1 MTTKKSKHIVS
12 HILSLYTKYGNTDYI
27 GEPITQLE
35 HALQTAF
42 QAITHCKNDKTDKND
57 IIIASFLH
65 DIGHILDL
73 DLELDNKTKPSNI
86 SMITNHNENL
96 GRLHH
101 EEIGSAFLR
110 ENGFPPSVYK
120 LVEGHVNAKRYMISK
135 YPEYRSTLSLA
146 SLKTLEFQGGLMT
159 DDEMTDF
166 EAHEFFD
173 KILLLRSF
181 DDKAKETTFSTEAYN
196 SIHKYIFELM
206 LDVLQK

>member
-1 MTTKKSKHIVS
+1 MTTRKPKHIVS

-27 GEPITQLE
+27 GETITQLE

-42 QAITHCKNDKTDKND
+42 QAITHCKNDKND

-73 DLELDNKTKPSNI
+73 DLDNKTTSTTNI

-135 YPEYRSTLSLA
+135 YPEYHNTLSSA

-173 KILLLRSF
+173 KLLLLRSF

-196 SIHKYIFELM
+196 SIHKHIFELM

>member
-42 QAITHCKNDKTDKND
+42 QAITHCKNDKTDKTDKND

-101 EEIGSAFLR
+101 EEIG
-110 ENGFPPSVYK
+110 
-120 LVEGHVNAKRYMISK
+120 
-135 YPEYRSTLSLA
+135 
-146 SLKTLEFQGGLMT
+146 
-159 DDEMTDF
+159 
-166 EAHEFFD
+166 
-173 KILLLRSF
+173 
-181 DDKAKETTFSTEAYN
+181 
-196 SIHKYIFELM
+196 
-206 LDVLQK
+206 